1 MHYLRWFLKAARP
14 YGWTVAASILCHFAL
29 IALTMGYVFVSK
41 TLVDIAT
48 GHTESADTLGITDM
62 RTALLAFGAAMIGI
76 IILRDA
82 LGGLKTY
89 IQTRASVR
97 LRNDVRQNQFDSLL
111 KLSGDVRGKFHS
123 GDILNRIQDD
133 SSSVATTC
141 CSTIPNLIGTGVQFL
156 AAFAYL
162 LFLESRLAWVLAIVL
177 PAGIFGGKYIMGKM
191 RKLTLEVKRNDSLVQ
206 SHVQESVQHQTL
218 IKSLEYDG
226 ESSATLASLQDN
238 LYRKSMKRT
247 RFSLLS
253 RILMSLVLGGGYALA
268 FLWGV
273 AGLFHG
279 TVTYGL
285 MTAFLQ
291 LVGQL
296 QRPLVQMSDQLP
308 GIFHCTAS
316 VDRLNELESLPKEEE
331 GKKIFLKSPAGI
343 RVEHLDFHY
352 EDSDRSIFR
361 DFSHDFTPGSRTAII
376 GETGAGK
383 TTLIK
388 LMLALENAS
397 AGSIVVYDGNS
408 EAKVS
413 GSTRCNLVYVPQGNT
428 LFSGSVREN
437 LLMGNPEA
445 SEEQMKE
452 ALRTAAADF
461 VLEAPEGLDLQCFEA
476 GGGLS
481 EGQAQRIAIARAL
494 LRPGSILLLD
504 EFSSALD
511 EPTEELL
518 LERLTES
525 ERSKTMIFITH
536 RRKVSEYCDTI
547 LEINQ

>member
-48 GHTESADTLGITDM
+48 GHTEAADTLGIADM

-352 EDSDRSIFR
+352 EDSDRAIFR

>member
-48 GHTESADTLGITDM
+48 GHTEAAVTLGIADM

-352 EDSDRSIFR
+352 EDSDRAIFR

-461 VLEAPEGLDLQCFEA
+461 VLEAPEGLDLQCFES

>member
-48 GHTESADTLGITDM
+48 GHTEAAVTLGIADM

-177 PAGIFGGKYIMGKM
+177 PVGIFGGKYIMGKM

-437 LLMGNPEA
+437 LMMGNPDA